1 MSEPPGFFHFLASL
15 LFASWVQPKITDHL
29 TADHRGDP
37 VYRANVRKLIE
48 RNREFEKD
56 RE

>member
-1 MSEPPGFFHFLASL
+1 MSEPPGFFRFLAGL
-15 LFASWVQPKITDHL
+15 LFSLWAQPKITEHL
-29 TADHRGDP
+29 AADHRDDP
-37 VYRANVRKLIE
+37 VYRENVRKLIE